1 MAYEEIGRVEIVDV
15 VRRWQAGESLR
26 GIARALGLARNTVAA
41 YVRAAEVAG
50 VARAGPAPSDEQI
63 AALLRARRP
72 GPALG
77 TRSAAAAPL
86 APHRARIA
94 AWLSEDRLRL
104 TRVQELLG
112 QEGVAVSYTTL
123 RRYVAAEG
131 LGRPPKATVR
141 VAPTAPGEVA
151 EMDFVRLGPLVDRAT
166 GKAQVVWALAVV
178 LSHSRH
184 AFLWPL
190 VRQTLEEVVAGL
202 EAAWWFFGGVPKRL
216 VLDNFPA
223 AVAGTDPLA
232 PRLTRGFLEY
242 SQVRGFLAD
251 PARVRHPQDKPR
263 VERFVDYATERFWKG
278 ATFADLADAR
288 RQARDWC
295 RGVAGQRVHGTTRRL
310 PLVVFGDEERSAL
323 TPLAATPAGL
333 TLYAVPLWRRVTVHP
348 DHHVQFQQ
356 ALYSAPAASC
366 PPGTVLEACGDKD
379 LVKLYRRGELV
390 KVHPRTHRGGR
401 QTDPDDYPK
410 DKTVY
415 ALRAPDRLVRE
426 AAALGEH
433 TGAFA
438 AKLLGGP
445 LPWAALRQGYK
456 LVRLAER
463 YTPERLDAACARAL
477 GFGLVDVRRLERIL
491 VLALEHEGAP
501 APPTEERVLPLGRF
515 ARPASAFDHRHAA
528 TEVER

>member
-1 MAYEEIGRVEIVDV
+1 MAYEEIGRMEIIDV
-15 VRRWQAGESLR
+15 VRRWQAGESAR
-26 GIARALGLARNTVAA
+26 ATARALGLARNTVAA
-41 YVRAAEVAG
+41 YLRAAEAAG
-50 VARAGPAPSDEQI
+50 IARDGLAPGDEQT
-63 AALLRARRP
+63 AALLRSRRP
-72 GPALG
+72 GPAPG
-77 TRSAAAAPL
+77 VRTAAAAPL
-86 APHRARIA
+86 TPHRERLGR
-94 AWLSEDRLRL
+94 WLSEDRLRL
-104 TRVQELLG
+104 TRVRELLG

-123 RRYVAAEG
+123 RRYVAQEG
-131 LGRPPKATVR
+131 LGKPPKATVR

-151 EMDFVRLGPLVDRAT
+151 EMDFVRFGPLGDRAT
-166 GKAQVVWALAVV
+166 GKTQVVWALAVV
-178 LSHSRH
+178 LSRSRH
-184 AFLWPL
+184 ALLWPL

-232 PRLTRGFLEY
+232 PRFTRGFLEY
-242 SQVRGFLAD
+242 SQARGFLAD

-278 ATFADLADAR
+278 GSFADLADVR
-288 RQARDWC
+288 RQARAWC
-295 RGVAGQRVHGTTRRL
+295 TDVAGQRVHGTTRRV
-310 PLVVFGDEERSAL
+310 PLAVFADEERAAL
-323 TPLAATPAGL
+323 TPLAATPAGP

-356 ALYSAPAASC
+356 ALYSAPAATC
-366 PPGTVLEACGDKD
+366 PPGTKLEACGDMD
-379 LVKLYRRGELV
+379 LVRLYRRGELV

-401 QTDPDDYPK
+401 QTDPGDYPAE
-410 DKTVY
+410 KTAY

-426 AAALGEH
+426 AEALGEH

-438 AKLLGGP
+438 AELLGGP
-445 LPWAALRQGYK
+445 VPWSALRQGYK
-456 LVRLAER
+456 LLRLAER

-501 APPTEERVLPLGRF
+501 APPADERVLPLGRF
-515 ARPASAFDHRHAA
+515 ARPASAFDHRHGAA
-528 TEVER
+528 EGER

>member
-1 MAYEEIGRVEIVDV
+1 VAYEEIGRVEIVDV
-15 VRRWQAGESLR
+15 VRRWQAGESAR

-41 YVRAAEVAG
+41 YLRAATVVG
-50 VARAGPAPSDEQI
+50 IARGGAAPSEDQI

-72 GPALG
+72 GPAPGSG
-77 TRSAAAAPL
+77 TAAAGPL
-86 APHRARIA
+86 AAHRARVGR
-94 AWLSEDRLRL
+94 WLSEDRLRL
-104 TRVQELLG
+104 TRVHELLG

-123 RRYVAAEG
+123 RRFVTREG
-131 LGRPPKATVR
+131 LGRSPRSTVR
-141 VAPTAPGEVA
+141 VAPTAPGEAA
-151 EMDFVRLGPLVDRAT
+151 EMDFVRFGPLVDRAT
-166 GKAQVVWALAVV
+166 GKKQVVWALAVV

-242 SQVRGFLAD
+242 SQARGFLAD

-278 ATFADLADAR
+278 GSFADLADAR

-310 PLVVFGDEERSAL
+310 PLVVFEDEERSAL

-348 DHHVQFQQ
+348 DHHVQFAQ
-356 ALYSAPAASC
+356 ALYSAPAATC
-366 PPGTVLEACGDKD
+366 PPGTTLEACGDKD

-401 QTDPDDYPK
+401 QTDPDDYPAE
-410 DKTVY
+410 KTAD

-438 AKLLGGP
+438 TKLLDGP
-445 LPWAALRQGYK
+445 MPWAALRQGYK
-456 LVRLAER
+456 LLRLADR

-477 GFGLVDVRRLERIL
+477 GFGLGDVRRLERIL

-501 APPTEERVLPLGRF
+501 APPADERVLPLGRF
-515 ARPASAFDHRHAA
+515 ARPAAAFDHRHA
-528 TEVER
+528 EVER